1 MTRSQRNKPGAMRT
15 TMSVD
20 RRQFTNGLIVILAAA
35 SGLLLI
41 APAMASKPVPR
52 TITGCVF
59 SGTFVSSDGYDI
71 HPRYADG
78 REVDLGPFEGHQ
90 VTISGDLLPG
100 DAFIV
105 KKPLRDSGRCTI
117 MRPR

>member
-1 MTRSQRNKPGAMRT
+1 MPVNP
-15 TMSVD
+15 
-20 RRQFTNGLIVILAAA
+20 RQFTNGLVAALAAA
-35 SGLLLI
+35 TAFVGI
-41 APAMASKPVPR
+41 APAVASKPVPK
-52 TITGCVF
+52 TIIGCVF
-59 SGTFVSSDGYDI
+59 NGTFVTSDGYDL

-105 KKPLRDSGRCTI
+105 KKPLRDSGPCTI